1 MRFANTAWAT
11 KEYSVWL
18 NTVKVLINATL
29 FNNYVFKSRV
39 SLEVEKL
46 SYRPGVALLEG
57 RILIGG
63 IFGTWC
69 ACGRALSFK
78 GQVSAAV

>member
-1 MRFANTAWAT
+1 M
-11 KEYSVWL
+11 SVCKL
-18 NTVKVLINATL
+18 DLVCVTPCNNTVKVLINATL